1 MVLYRVMN
9 EVFRS
14 WTHVAVMRALFD
26 TTNGLTGNAVARSA
40 GMHPRSALKAL
51 TALEA
56 LHLVRRQRGGRDH
69 IFTLN
74 RKHFLFEK
82 AILSVYS
89 GERALRSS
97 LEETLAG
104 LLSPVVVSAII
115 FGSVARHEEVPGSDL
130 DLCCIT
136 RTAADK
142 DRIRDIVSRQAL
154 VLMERYGVNLT
165 PLLFTV
171 SEFRRI
177 AGTALARNIIGEGKV
192 IAGISPDRILH
203 GKNRQTEK
211 HRAHTL
217 P

>member
-26 TTNGLTGNAVARSA
+26 TTNGLSGNAVARSA

-51 TALEA
+51 TSLEA

-82 AILSVYS
+82 AILPVYS

-104 LLSPVVVSAII
+104 MLSPVVVSAII

-130 DLCCIT
+130 DLCCVV
-136 RTAADK
+136 RVSADK
-142 DRIRDIVSRQAL
+142 DRIRDLVSRYAP

-171 SEFRRI
+171 SEFRRKS
-177 AGTALARNIIGEGKV
+177 GTRLARNILSEGKV
-192 IAGISPDRILH
+192 IAGISPGRILH
-203 GKNRQTEK
+203 GKTRQAEK
-211 HRAHTL
+211 HRAHTV

>member
-1 MVLYRVMN
+1 MVIHRVLN

-14 WTHVAVMRALFD
+14 WTHAAVMRALFD

-51 TALEA
+51 TSLEA

-74 RKHFLFEK
+74 RKHFLFKK
-82 AILSVYS
+82 AILPVYS

-104 LLSPVVVSAII
+104 MLSPVVVSAII

-136 RTAADK
+136 KNSLEK
-142 DRIRDIVSRQAL
+142 DRVRTVVNDNALHLSRK
-154 VLMERYGVNLT
+154 YGVALA
-165 PLLFTV
+165 PILF
-171 SEFRRI
+171 SEQEFRRK
-177 AGTALARNIIGEGKV
+177 AHSRLIGDIVREGRVIFGKSPEKV
-192 IAGISPDRILH
+192 LRG
-203 GKNRQTEK
+203 
-211 HRAHTL
+211 
-217 P
+217 